1 MFKAHPKTIAKRY
14 MVLFSALFI
23 CGVVLGLGGLLI
35 MSIWLAST
43 IQFWIGLGLCFIAVF
58 TIVWTALG
66 FIFNFMDYQNA

>member
-1 MFKAHPKTIAKRY
+1 MFKAHPKTIAKRF
-14 MVLFSALFI
+14 MGLFATLFI
-23 CGVVLGLGGLLI
+23 CGVGLGLGGLLI

-43 IQFWIGLGLCFIAVF
+43 IQFWIGLGLCFLAVF